1 MADGRYLIPF
11 GMKGKKKVSDYLT
24 DRKFSVIRKE
34 QQWILCCGD
43 KIAWVIGE
51 RTDNR
56 FRIDG
61 NTKRVIILK
70 INEE

>member
-1 MADGRYLIPF
+1 MADGRYLYPF
-11 GMKGKKKVSDYLT
+11 WNERKEKVSDYLT

-34 QQWILCCGD
+34 QQWILCRGD